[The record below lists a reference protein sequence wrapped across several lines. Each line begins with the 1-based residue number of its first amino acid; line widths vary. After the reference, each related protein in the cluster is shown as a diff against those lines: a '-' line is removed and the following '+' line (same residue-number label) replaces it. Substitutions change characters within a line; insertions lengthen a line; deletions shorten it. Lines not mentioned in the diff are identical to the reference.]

1 MSKATL
7 RLLQPIIALH
17 IIIVAGI
24 IGYMLI
30 EKASFLDSLFMT
42 TISITTVG
50 YGEVVP
56 LSDAGKVFTII
67 MLITSWGIF
76 AFAIARITQFVVNG
90 EVNKYFKNRKLMKNI
105 SKLENHVI
113 LCGYGR
119 NGQQAAQTL
128 KAHNIPFI
136 VIEKNEQ
143 LMLKELS
150 EKDDILHLEG
160 DSTDDELLR
169 LAGVERAR
177 ALITTLPVD
186 AENVFIVLSARS
198 LNPLLKIISRS
209 SEAAT
214 VPKLKKA
221 GADNVI
227 MPDWVGGTHMATLV
241 SKPDV
246 VEFIDFISGEQGQ
259 SINIESVAFNDLP
272 EELKGKNIRE
282 IMEWKRTGVNC
293 IGIKDPEGKFI
304 INPPDDTQIISGMKI
319 ILLGSSHRAGLA
331 CRAGIHCSSCPEPLL
346 IKDIKVQVNKQK
358 LNIVCPTQMK
368 HNSDK
373 MTIAPTS
380 SQPCSKPNVGGSI
393 SLL

>member
-1 MSKATL
+1 MKKN
-7 RLLQPIIALH
+7 RPF
-17 IIIVAGI
+17 
-24 IGYMLI
+24 
-30 EKASFLDSLFMT
+30 SFLRRLYIAIGLILLNILFGISGFIIFDNQSLSQAIYS
-42 TISITTVG
+42 TIVILSTVG
-50 YGEVVP
+50 LGLSKELSEPGRWFVVVFIL
-56 LSDAGKVFTII
+56 LSI
-67 MLITSWGIF
+67 GIF
-76 AFAIARITQFVVNG
+76 AYAVSVVTSYIMEG
-90 EVNKYFKNRKLMKNI
+90 GLLRYFRGKRVKKEIDKLDG
-105 SKLENHVI
+105 HVI
-113 LCGYGR
+113 VCGYGR

-128 KAHNIPFI
+128 KAHHIPFI

-150 EKDDILHLEG
+150 ERDDILHLEG

-246 VEFIDFISGEQGQ
+246 IEFIDFISGEQGQ
-259 SINIESVAFNDLP
+259 SINIESVAYNDLP
-272 EELKGKNIRE
+272 AELKGKNIKE

-293 IGIKDPEGKFI
+293 IGIKNPEGKFI
-304 INPPDDTQIISGMKI
+304 INPPDDTEIISGMKI
-319 ILLGSSHRAGLA
+319 MLLGSRHQ
-331 CRAGIHCSSCPEPLL
+331 IM
-346 IKDIKVQVNKQK
+346 
-358 LNIVCPTQMK
+358 QMK
-368 HNSDK
+368 GNL
-373 MTIAPTS
+373 
-380 SQPCSKPNVGGSI
+380 Q
-393 SLL
+393 